1 MFKLA
6 ELTITLTAVPD
17 ADDLA
22 AFIARAVELGL
33 VVTAAGPDT
42 HIDGRY
48 AVTVTT
54 GPEKDAVEVQ
64 QAFDKLMRAAE
75 GIKG

>member
-6 ELTITLTAVPD
+6 ELTITLTAIPD
-17 ADDLA
+17 AEDLA

-33 VVTAAGPDT
+33 VVSGAGADT
-42 HIDGRY
+42 QIEGRY

-54 GPEKDAVEVQ
+54 GPEKDAGQVQ
-64 QAFDKLMRAAE
+64 QAFNQLMTAADN
-75 GIKG
+75 IKG